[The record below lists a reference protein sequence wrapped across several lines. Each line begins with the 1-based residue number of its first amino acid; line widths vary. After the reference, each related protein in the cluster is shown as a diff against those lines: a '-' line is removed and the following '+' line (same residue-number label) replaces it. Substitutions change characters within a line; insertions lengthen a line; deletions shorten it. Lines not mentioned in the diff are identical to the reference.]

1 MALGVY
7 PNPNA
12 KENEQSSNLFTTE
25 LLNLPGML
33 CAGVK
38 PKARTVESWRLNQR

>member
-33 CAGVK
+33 CAGV
-38 PKARTVESWRLNQR
+38 